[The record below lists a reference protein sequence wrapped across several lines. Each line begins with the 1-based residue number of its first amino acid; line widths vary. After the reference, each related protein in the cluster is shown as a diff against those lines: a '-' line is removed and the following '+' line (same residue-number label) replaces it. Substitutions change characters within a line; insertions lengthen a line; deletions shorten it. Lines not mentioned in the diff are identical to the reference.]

1 MQNPVALENLNDSG
15 FLFFVFL
22 KNYSYYVSVVRSKEN
37 QGISLLKAW
46 TTGKYEEQPK
56 IIAKIYNNK
65 VFYDDDAAKADMHA
79 QNIIHDALEFP
90 APWRGRLF

>member
-1 MQNPVALENLNDSG
+1 MDNWQ
-15 FLFFVFL
+15 
-22 KNYSYYVSVVRSKEN
+22 
-37 QGISLLKAW
+37 
-46 TTGKYEEQPK
+46 TK

-90 APWRGRLF
+90 APWREYPF